1 MVWSGLSEVIGSWK
15 IIETRL
21 PRIWRSL
28 REDAP
33 ITSVPSTSMVP
44 LGCEATG

>member
-1 MVWSGLSEVIGSWK
+1 MGSWK
-15 IIETRL
+15 IIEIRL

-28 REDAP
+28 RADAP
-33 ITSVPSTSMVP
+33 ITSVPSTSMLP